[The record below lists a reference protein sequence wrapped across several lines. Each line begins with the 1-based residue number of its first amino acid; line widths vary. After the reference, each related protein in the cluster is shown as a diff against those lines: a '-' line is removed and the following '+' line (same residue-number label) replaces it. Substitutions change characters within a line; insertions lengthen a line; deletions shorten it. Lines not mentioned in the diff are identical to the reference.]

1 MLSCAVF
8 NHSGDRI
15 MAVAVY
21 YFFIFSSALI
31 SLLLSLGQAVQKKKT
46 SVDYIFSISFAGLSL
61 WFLQLSLHSTG
72 LFISNPLS
80 WYLKIAIVPIA
91 FSVPPLMSLRY
102 RWIISQRLPF
112 KKIYLIPFIPALLS
126 ILSLA
131 MLLATGKLS
140 FSPAINISVPFF
152 SERMNDL
159 PFYYQA
165 AHLCIILPSIY
176 LVMLM
181 VPVLT
186 GLHPYLARN
195 SSSKNSNVSRAG
207 FIFASLITT
216 SNIIAITG
224 FFFSM
229 EILQASLIIA
239 HISMCSVYLTTQRNP
254 DYNRLLKSLVRKHH
268 YEKSVIK
275 GLDIGTIKERLYEL
289 MEDEKIFADEDLSL
303 NDLARELSISP
314 HQLSEILNGT
324 IHKNFNTFINEY
336 RVQEAMKLLVEEPD
350 RSILSIGIAAGFNS
364 NSNFNTVFTRNTGMS
379 PGKFRKMKT

>member
-1 MLSCAVF
+1 
-8 NHSGDRI
+8 
-15 MAVAVY
+15 
-21 YFFIFSSALI
+21 
-31 SLLLSLGQAVQKKKT
+31 
-46 SVDYIFSISFAGLSL
+46 
-61 WFLQLSLHSTG
+61 
-72 LFISNPLS
+72 
-80 WYLKIAIVPIA
+80 
-91 FSVPPLMSLRY
+91 
-102 RWIISQRLPF
+102 
-112 KKIYLIPFIPALLS
+112 
-126 ILSLA
+126 
-131 MLLATGKLS
+131 
-140 FSPAINISVPFF
+140 
-152 SERMNDL
+152 MNDL

-195 SSSKNSNVSRAG
+195 SYSKNSNVSRAG

-254 DYNRLLKSLVRKHH
+254 DYNRLLKSIVRKHH